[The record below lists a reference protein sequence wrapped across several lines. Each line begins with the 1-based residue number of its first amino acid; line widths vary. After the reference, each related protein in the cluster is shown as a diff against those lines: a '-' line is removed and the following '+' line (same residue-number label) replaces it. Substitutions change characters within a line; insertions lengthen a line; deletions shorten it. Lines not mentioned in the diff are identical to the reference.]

1 MQELLEGR
9 VWQTVTTTARR
20 ARSLTDFH
28 TFFEFM
34 SDSKPSSIGEIPT
47 LPSAILKTMS
57 AIVFVL
63 VVLAIPVFSRMALPH
78 SADDIVVGLCMMY
91 ALAFPVG
98 VWRTYR
104 SMAIRASAVLDQAVD
119 EQNHLDTRLRALQ
132 QEAEARKAIEARLQ
146 LALDTQSRQLATQR
160 DFSAMVSHEL
170 RTPLSVIDLASQSL
184 QLMELGQL
192 PDAAKRI
199 ERIRSAV
206 SRLDALASG
215 LQSIE
220 RLDRDAANRRFARV
234 NLAEVAGKVAAS
246 LSFGQQLELKIDAA
260 PVVSGDAGLLN
271 IALSNLVE
279 NALKYAGAHG
289 PVVVGVSSHG
299 DEARITVRDHGPG
312 IAETDLAHIFERFF
326 RSDNTRHK
334 PGAGQGLFL
343 ARRICETHGGTI
355 CARNMPDGGCE
366 FVLAFPSSTGSA
378 STW

>member
-1 MQELLEGR
+1 
-9 VWQTVTTTARR
+9 
-20 ARSLTDFH
+20 
-28 TFFEFM
+28 
-34 SDSKPSSIGEIPT
+34 
-47 LPSAILKTMS
+47 MS
-57 AIVFVL
+57 AIVFAL
-63 VVLAIPVFSRMALPH
+63 AVVAIPVFSGMEVPH
-78 SADDIVVGLCMMY
+78 PADDVVVALSMMY
-91 ALAFPVG
+91 VLAFPVT
-98 VWRTYR
+98 VWWMYR
-104 SMAIRASAVLDQAVD
+104 NVAIRTAAVLHQALD
-119 EQNHLDTRLRALQ
+119 ENRRLETRLGTLQ
-132 QEAEARKAIEARLQ
+132 QEADARKAIEARLQ
-146 LALDTQSRQLATQR
+146 QALDTQSRQLATQR

-206 SRLDALASG
+206 SRLDALAAG

-220 RLDRDAANRRFARV
+220 RLDRDAANRRFSRVSLADVAR
-234 NLAEVAGKVAAS
+234 KVTAS
-246 LSFGQQLELKIDAA
+246 LSFGQQLELKLDAA

-289 PVVVGVSSHG
+289 PVVVGVSAHD

-312 IAETDLAHIFERFF
+312 IAEPDLAHIFERFF
-326 RSDNTRHK
+326 RSDNTRYK

-355 CARNMPDGGCE
+355 TARNMPEGGCE
-366 FVLAFPSSTGSA
+366 FVLAFPSIAGPA
-378 STW
+378 QTW

>member
-1 MQELLEGR
+1 MADCNDDRTSSTPGNGFPH
-9 VWQTVTTTARR
+9 V
-20 ARSLTDFH
+20 
-28 TFFEFM
+28 FEFM
-34 SDSKPSSIGEIPT
+34 SDSKSSSIGEIPT

-57 AIVFVL
+57 VIVFVL
-63 VVLAIPVFSRMALPH
+63 AVVAIAVFSRMSLRSPG
-78 SADDIVVGLCMMY
+78 DGIVIALCMIY
-91 ALAFPVG
+91 VLIFPVA
-98 VWRTYR
+98 VWRLYR
-104 SMAIRASAVLDQAVD
+104 SVAIRTSAALNHAME
-119 EQNHLDTRLRALQ
+119 EQNRLDTRMHALQ

-146 LALDTQSRQLATQR
+146 QALDTQSRQLATQR

-184 QLMELGQL
+184 QLMELGQI

-220 RLDRDAANRRFARV
+220 RLDRDAANRRFSRV
-234 NLAEVAGKVAAS
+234 NLADVARKVTAS
-246 LSFGQQLELKIDAA
+246 LSFGHQLELDIDAA
-260 PVVSGDAGLLN
+260 PMVSGDAGLLN

-289 PVVVGVSSHG
+289 PVVVGVSMHG

-366 FVLAFPSSTGSA
+366 FVLAFPASTGSA

>member
-1 MQELLEGR
+1 
-9 VWQTVTTTARR
+9 
-20 ARSLTDFH
+20 
-28 TFFEFM
+28 
-34 SDSKPSSIGEIPT
+34 
-47 LPSAILKTMS
+47 MS

-63 VVLAIPVFSRMALPH
+63 AVVTVPVFCRMAAQH
-78 SADDIVVGLCMMY
+78 SADEIVVFLCMAY
-91 ALAFPVG
+91 ILVFPIA
-98 VWRTYR
+98 VWQTYR
-104 SMAIRASAVLDQAVD
+104 RAAVRTAATLHQSLE
-119 EQNHLDTRLRALQ
+119 EQQRLETRIRALQ

-146 LALDTQSRQLATQR
+146 QALDTQSRQLATQR

-184 QLMELGQL
+184 QMMELGQL

-206 SRLDALASG
+206 SRLDALAAG

-220 RLDRDAANRRFARV
+220 RLDRDASNRRFSRVSLADIAR
-234 NLAEVAGKVAAS
+234 KVTAS
-246 LSFGQQLELKIDAA
+246 LSFGQQLELKLDAT

-271 IALSNLVE
+271 IALANLVE

-289 PVVVGVSSHG
+289 PVVVGVSELG
-299 DEARITVRDHGPG
+299 DEARISVRDHGPG
-312 IAETDLAHIFERFF
+312 IAESDLAHIFERFF

-355 CARNMPDGGCE
+355 TARNMPDGGSE
-366 FVLAFPSSTGSA
+366 FVLSFPSAAGA
-378 STW
+378 AQTW

>member
-1 MQELLEGR
+1 
-9 VWQTVTTTARR
+9 
-20 ARSLTDFH
+20 
-28 TFFEFM
+28 
-34 SDSKPSSIGEIPT
+34 
-47 LPSAILKTMS
+47 MS

-63 VVLAIPVFSRMALPH
+63 AVLAIHVFSGMEAPH
-78 SADDIVVGLCMMY
+78 PADHVVVVLSMMY
-91 ALAFPVG
+91 ALAFPVT
-98 VWRTYR
+98 VWRLYR
-104 SMAIRASAVLDQAVD
+104 RVAIRTEAALRQALD
-119 EQNHLDTRLRALQ
+119 ENRRLEMRMGTLQ
-132 QEAEARKAIEARLQ
+132 QEADARKAIEARLQ
-146 LALDTQSRQLATQR
+146 QALDTQSRQLATQR

-206 SRLDALASG
+206 SRLDALAAG

-220 RLDRDAANRRFARV
+220 RLDRDAASRRFSRVSLADVAR
-234 NLAEVAGKVAAS
+234 KVTAS
-246 LSFGQQLELKIDAA
+246 LSFGQQLELKLDAA

-289 PVVVGVSSHG
+289 PVVVGVSAHD

-326 RSDNTRHK
+326 RSDNTRYK

-355 CARNMPDGGCE
+355 TARNMPDGGCE
-366 FVLAFPSSTGSA
+366 FILAFPSTAGPA
-378 STW
+378 QTW